1 MLNSVYQ
8 LVAPRRFEL
17 TIRDEF
23 VGSTSLIVRPT
34 HLSICNA
41 DQRYYQGTRGA
52 HVLAE
57 KLPMALIHE
66 GVGEVVVD
74 RTGKYTPGTRVV
86 MIPNL
91 PCEHDSVIAEN
102 YLRSSRFR
110 GSSADGFMQE
120 LIVTNHDR
128 VVLLPDE
135 VRGDVAAFTELVS
148 VIAHIVDR
156 FHRIAHERRGRV
168 GFWGDGNVGFIGSL
182 LYKKQF
188 PNSEVV
194 VFGRNADKLSD
205 FTFADSTYL
214 TNAIPEDLTVDHAF
228 ECAGGTGSVSAID
241 QIINFIRPEGTIAL
255 CGVSENPAAINTR
268 MVLEKGLRLFGSS
281 RSGRAD
287 YIRTL
292 ELYRKHPEIVVY
304 LQRLVIQAIEVRTV
318 ANMME
323 AFEAD
328 IRKHLGKTIIHWN
341 K

>member
-17 TIRDEF
+17 TVRDET
-23 VGSTSLIVRPT
+23 VGSESLVIRPT
-34 HLSICNA
+34 RLSICNA

-52 HVLAE
+52 HVLAK

-66 GVGEVVVD
+66 GVGEVVSD
-74 RTGKYTPGTRVV
+74 CKGDFKPGTRVV

-91 PCEHDSVIAEN
+91 PCESDSIIAEN
-102 YLRSSRFR
+102 YLRTSKFR

-120 LIVTNHDR
+120 LVVTTHDR
-128 VVLLPDE
+128 VVLLPEE
-135 VRGDVAAFTELVS
+135 VPEDVAAFTELVS
-148 VIAHIVDR
+148 VMTHIVGR
-156 FHRIAHERRGRV
+156 FDRIAHERRKRV

-188 PNSEVV
+188 PDCEVI

-205 FTFADSTYL
+205 FTFADATYL
-214 TNAIPEDLTVDHAF
+214 TSDIPDNLAVDHAF
-228 ECAGGTGSVSAID
+228 ECAGGVGSISAID
-241 QIINFIRPEGTIAL
+241 QIIDCISPEGTIAL
-255 CGVSENPAAINTR
+255 CGVSENPVAINTR

-287 YIRTL
+287 YVRTL
-292 ELYRKHPEIVVY
+292 ELYNEHPEIVSY
-304 LQRLVIQAIEVRTV
+304 LQRIVGQVIDVRTV
-318 ANMME
+318 ADMTA

-328 IRKHLGKTIIHWN
+328 IQKRLGKTVMRWN